1 MAERTKNRVEQLRGV
16 RYGEVILVRAT
27 DGRITADVYNTMGF
41 NDCPPE
47 EFATLDAAAIAEEH
61 GAALALLNGP
71 RHWALDAIESSL
83 REGADTAKFGPLE
96 MFHAATI
103 DFGSEPPGPGA
114 YVERR
119 VARDTVFEWSA
130 GTPLHE
136 LIAPDGRTYV
146 LQALSLA
153 VDPAQTLAT
162 LPDLAQR
169 LDLPSGW
176 TFTTH
181 TEPVALRLLSDVDG
195 VATVVQDEFQNTYQ
209 RVDRRG

>member
-1 MAERTKNRVEQLRGV
+1 MAQGATNRVDGLRGV

-61 GAALALLNGP
+61 GAVLALLNGP
-71 RHWALDAIESSL
+71 RHWALDAIESNL

-103 DFGSEPPGPGA
+103 DFGTEPPGPGA

-136 LIAPDGRTYV
+136 LTDPDGRTYV

-153 VDPAQTLAT
+153 VDPSQTLGT
-162 LPDLAQR
+162 LPDLAGR
-169 LDLPSGW
+169 LALPSGW
-176 TFTTH
+176 TSTTR
-181 TEPVALRLLSDVDG
+181 TEAGALRLLSDTDG
-195 VATVVQDEFQNTYQ
+195 VATVIQDELQNTYQ